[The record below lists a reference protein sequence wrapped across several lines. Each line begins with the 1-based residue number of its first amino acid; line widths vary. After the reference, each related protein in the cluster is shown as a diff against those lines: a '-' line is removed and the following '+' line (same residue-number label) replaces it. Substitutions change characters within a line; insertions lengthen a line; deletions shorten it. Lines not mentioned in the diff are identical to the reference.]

1 MTNVKRRNHYIPK
14 FYLKGFCDDKGRIWI
29 YEKENPGNPIA
40 SSPNSTAVIKKLYH
54 IENHTKGLD
63 ELENY
68 FADSIEG
75 PASRTFKGLLA
86 KKIPH
91 NGDREQLALF
101 FGTLMTRTP
110 SYISH
115 LQQQQNNDLLKTIVA
130 TAEDKN
136 NFNEAYR
143 EVHKDLSDE
152 EIERDRKFILDK
164 EYSLTLHRDIILNMM
179 LYLGAQC
186 AIHLMKMKW
195 ALIETDEKNPFI
207 LSDNFMHLY
216 HPSVEQ
222 GYFGFGLG
230 MKGICVHIP
239 ISNLLSLMLVN
250 DSNFADGLIFNVND
264 PPLTKNGDPINL
276 ELLIKSL
283 NNAVYIK
290 SNKYVFANSNLEAI
304 NFIKLLEEAKKIEE
318 SK

>member
-1 MTNVKRRNHYIPK
+1 MVNVKKRNHYIPK
-14 FYLKGFCDDKGRIWI
+14 FYLKGFCDDKGQIWI

-54 IENHTKGLD
+54 IENNTKGLD

-68 FADSIEG
+68 FADSIER
-75 PASRTFKGLLA
+75 PASRIFKGLLA

-110 SYISH
+110 LYISH

-130 TAEDKN
+130 TATDKN
-136 NFNEAYR
+136 NFKEAYR

-164 EYSLTLHRDIILNMM
+164 EYSLKLHRDIVLNMM

-207 LSDNFMHLY
+207 ISDNFMHLY
-216 HPSVEQ
+216 HPSVQQ

-239 ISNLLSLMLVN
+239 ISHTLSLMLVN
-250 DSNFADGLIFNVND
+250 DVKFADGLIFNINN
-264 PPLTKNGDPINL
+264 PPLTKNGETVNL
-276 ELLIKSL
+276 RLLIKSL
-283 NNAVYIK
+283 NDAVYIR
-290 SNKYVFANSNLEAI
+290 SDKYVFTNTDSEKINFLNLLEA
-304 NFIKLLEEAKKIEE
+304 AKKIEE
-318 SK
+318 NK